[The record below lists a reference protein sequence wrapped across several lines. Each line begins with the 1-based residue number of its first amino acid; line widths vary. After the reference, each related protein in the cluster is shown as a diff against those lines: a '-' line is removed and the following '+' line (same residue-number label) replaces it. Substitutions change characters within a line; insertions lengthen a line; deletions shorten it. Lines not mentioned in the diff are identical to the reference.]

1 MSATIID
8 GKAVAAT
15 VREEVAARIGEL
27 TARGVRP
34 GLGVVLCGDNPSSAT
49 FVRNKGRVAEELGL
63 RFDLHT
69 LRADSSTADLL
80 AVVHRLNDDDGIDGM
95 LVQLPL
101 PAQVDADSILL
112 AVRPDKDAD
121 GFHPINFGRLA
132 EGAATPVIAC
142 TPAGC
147 MELMRRYEV
156 PLRGSRATVVGRSAI
171 VGRPMA
177 MLLLNADCTVTVC
190 HSRTVDL
197 PAVCREADILIAAT
211 GRPGMITADY
221 VKPGACV
228 VDVGTTPVDGKLR
241 GDVDRASVEP
251 VAGWLTPVP
260 GGVGPMT
267 VAMLMHNT
275 VSLCAARRA
284 AGVPVAPR

>member
-1 MSATIID
+1 MSAVIID
-8 GKAVAAT
+8 GKAVAAA
-15 VREEVAARIGEL
+15 VRAEVAERVAAL

-34 GLGVVLCGDNPSSAT
+34 GLGVVLCGDDPASAT
-49 FVRNKGRVAEELGL
+49 YVRNKGRAAEELGI

-69 LRADSSTADLL
+69 PPGSSSTADILEL
-80 AVVHRLNDDDGIDGM
+80 VHRLDADDGIDGI

-101 PAQVDADSILL
+101 PKQVDPDVILD

-121 GFHPINFGRLA
+121 GFHPQNFGRLA
-132 EGAATPVIAC
+132 EGAPTPVVAC

-147 MELMRRYEV
+147 MELMRRYDV
-156 PLRGSRATVVGRSAI
+156 PLRGARAVVVGRSAI
-171 VGRPMA
+171 VGRPLA

-197 PAVCREADILIAAT
+197 PAVCREADILVAAI
-211 GRPGMITADY
+211 GRPGMITAEY

-228 VDVGTTPVDGKLR
+228 IDVGTTPVGGRLR
-241 GDVDRASVEP
+241 GDVDRESVEP

-267 VAMLMHNT
+267 IAMLMHNT
-275 VSLCAARRA
+275 TSLCAARRGA
-284 AGVPVAPR
+284 AVAATAG

>member
-1 MSATIID
+1 MSAVIID
-8 GKAVAAT
+8 GKAVAAA
-15 VREEVAARIGEL
+15 VRGEVGERVRSL
-27 TARGVRP
+27 TAAGVRP
-34 GLGVVLCGDNPSSAT
+34 GLGVVLCGDDPGSAT
-49 FVRNKGRVAEELGL
+49 YVRNKGRVAEQLGV

-69 LRADSSTADLL
+69 PADDSSTADLHAL
-80 AVVHRLNDDDGIDGM
+80 VEQLNRDEGIDGII
-95 LVQLPL
+95 VQLPL
-101 PAQVDADSILL
+101 PKQIDADVIVD

-121 GFHPINFGRLA
+121 GFHPFNFGRLA
-132 EGAATPVIAC
+132 EGARPPVVAG

-147 MELMRRYEV
+147 MELLRRYDV
-156 PLRGSRATVVGRSAI
+156 PLRGARAVVVGRSAI

-177 MLLLNADCTVTVC
+177 LLLLNGDCTVTIC

-197 PAVCREADILIAAT
+197 PAVCREADILVAAI

-228 VDVGTTPVDGKLR
+228 IDVGITPVDGTVR

-267 VAMLMHNT
+267 VAMLMYNT
-275 VSLCAARRA
+275 VALCAARRA
-284 AGVPVAPR
+284 GGVPASLR